1 MFMGTP
7 AFAVP
12 SLALLA
18 EHHDVVGVVTQ
29 PDRPAGR
36 GRRLLAPPVKRK
48 AEELGLPVY
57 QPQRIGQVEA
67 YERLARDAPEVIAVV
82 GYGQMIPKRIRDLA
96 PYGCVNVHSSLLP
109 KYRGAAP
116 VNWAIVRGEA
126 RTGVTTMR
134 ISKAMDAG
142 DIYLSSETP
151 IRPGETASD
160 LNRRLAPVGARL
172 LLRTLA
178 GLETGAVRPIPQ
190 DHQAATRAPLLRRE
204 DGLID
209 WSLPARSIHDRLRG
223 FDPWPGVYTFFR
235 GNRLRIWAAHVRPD
249 GGIAPGQLRVEHGQL
264 VVGCGRGRLALDEV
278 QLAGRKRVSAM
289 DFARGFRVAGDEVLG
304 NE

>member
-1 MFMGTP
+1 M
-7 AFAVP
+7 P

-18 EHHDVVGVVTQ
+18 ERHDVVDVVTQ

-36 GRRLLAPPVKRK
+36 GRKLRSPPVKRK
-48 AEELGLPVY
+48 AEELGLRVY
-57 QPQRIGQVEA
+57 QPRRI
-67 YERLARDAPEVIAVV
+67 RDAQAYDRLSQDDPDVIAVV

-142 DIYLSSETP
+142 DIYLASETA
-151 IRPGETASD
+151 IRPEENASD
-160 LNRRLAPVGARL
+160 LNRRLAPLGARL
-172 LLRTLA
+172 LLRTLD
-178 GLETGAVRPIPQ
+178 GLEAGTVRPIPQ
-190 DHQAATRAPLLRRE
+190 DHEAATRAPLLRRE

-223 FDPWPGVYTFFR
+223 FEPWPGVYTFFR
-235 GNRLRIWAAHVRPD
+235 GKRLRIWAAHVRLD
-249 GGIAPGQLRVEHGQL
+249 GGIAPGHLRVDDGEP
-264 VVGCGRGRLALDEV
+264 VVGCGEGRLVLDEV
-278 QLAGRKRVSAM
+278 QLAGRKRVSAA
-289 DFARGFRVAGDEVLG
+289 DFARGFRLVGDEVLG